1 MCECSSGQKQRKDGV
16 TALSLEQVE
25 RFLTQLSDFAT
36 MNKISLG
43 PLKNIV
49 KSILLVPNGK

>member
-1 MCECSSGQKQRKDGV
+1 MCECSSGQKQKKDGV